1 MSFLESFLGG
11 AAGAGAGI
19 LNQQMQDE
27 QRMKAQE
34 QLARLNEELFVQRNQ
49 TIKQLDREYNAKA
62 GQDIYEGANKMK
74 AERRAGIINA
84 AQDPEIGQLT
94 EEDKKTLEGAT
105 PDQLKELGIKEN
117 RAQDLDDQISVA
129 SRMGYNEQSKDLKGQ
144 QQIELNRAAQE
155 RMQESAFAK
164 ERNIEKDREL
174 KEREQTR
181 KEEQGAKALEIQQE
195 KLTRALQSIG
205 SRESGDSAKIKTAN
219 VYLDRVN
226 SERKKQGMEPL
237 TFEQAYKQSNYAE
250 REDVGDKARQSIV
263 STLLKDDSSLAKK
276 PEELKKRADA
286 IEAVIGRNSATEAPK
301 MEAPKV
307 DKFQVGKQYRD
318 SKGNTATYLGNGK
331 WK

>member
-27 QRMKAQE
+27 QRLKAQE
-34 QLARLNEELFVQRNQ
+34 QLARLQEELFVQRNQ

-62 GQDIYEGANKMK
+62 GQDIYEGANKIK
-74 AERRAGIINA
+74 ADRRAGIINA

-94 EEDKKTLEGAT
+94 DEDKKALEGAT
-105 PDQLKELGIKEN
+105 PEQLKELGIKEN

-129 SRMGYNEQSKDLKGQ
+129 SRMGYNDQAKDLKGQ

-155 RMQESAFAK
+155 RMEKAAFDK
-164 ERNIEKDREL
+164 ERNFEKSLEL

-205 SRESGDSAKIKTAN
+205 GRESGDSAKIKTAN

-226 SERKKQGMEPL
+226 AERKKQGMEPL

-286 IEAVIGRNSATEAPK
+286 IEAVIGRNAATEAPK
-301 MEAPKV
+301 INKPETPAQAGKVLTFDPKTGRF
-307 DKFQVGKQYRD
+307 K
-318 SKGNTATYLGNGK
+318 
-331 WK
+331 